1 MKKTNTRNLALAAMF
16 LAIGLVLPFITGN
29 IPQIGQM
36 LCPMHIPILLCGLIC
51 GWKWGAVIGFICP
64 LLRSVLFGMPVLYP
78 NGVAMAFELMTYGM
92 VIGLLYAHVKNQ
104 SLGTLYASM
113 IAAMV
118 SGRIVWGVVRV
129 ILSGVSGAAFT
140 WEMYISGALLNAIP
154 GIIVQL
160 ILIPAIMVALDRA
173 GYLKM
178 RKAEA

>member
-64 LLRSVLFGMPVLYP
+64 LLRSVLFGMPVMFP
-78 NGVAMAFELMTYGM
+78 NGIAMAFELMTYGM
-92 VIGLLYAHVKNQ
+92 VIGLMYAHVKNQ
-104 SLGTLYASM
+104 SLGTLYVSM
-113 IAAMV
+113 IVAMV
-118 SGRIVWGVVRV
+118 SGRIVWGIVRV
-129 ILSGVSGAAFT
+129 ILSGASGAAFT

-154 GIIVQL
+154 GIIIQL
-160 ILIPAIMVALDRA
+160 ILIPAIMVALDKA